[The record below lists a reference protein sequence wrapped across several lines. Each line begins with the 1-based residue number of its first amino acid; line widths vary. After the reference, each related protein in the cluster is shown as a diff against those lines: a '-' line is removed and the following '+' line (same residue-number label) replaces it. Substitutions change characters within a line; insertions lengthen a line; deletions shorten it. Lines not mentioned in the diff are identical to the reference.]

1 MSIYWNKLVN
11 MRKDRLKKCIFNW
24 DYLQRNGNNWSNDMK
39 NLCEELELDIYESKQ
54 PVSILLVKSNIN
66 KLYQKTG

>member
-1 MSIYWNKLVN
+1 
-11 MRKDRLKKCIFNW
+11 MRDDRLTKYIFDW
-24 DYLQRNGNNWSNDMK
+24 DYLQCNGNNWSNDIK

-66 KLYQKTG
+66 KLHKKTG